1 MDTTLKL
8 VREIEKLSPI
18 DQLRIIDRVIR
29 DVIKPD
35 AEIDKIWAKEAA
47 ERWSAYKKGNVAP
60 VPYDQVMAKYK
71 K

>member
-1 MDTTLKL
+1 MNTALKL
-8 VREIEKLSPI
+8 VKEIEKLPPV
-18 DQLRIIDRVIR
+18 DRLRIIDMVIR

-47 ERWSAYKKGNVAP
+47 ARWSAYKKGYIAP
-60 VPYDQVMAKYK
+60 IPYGQVMAKYK